1 MGCLSVIFSPKTAD
15 NKLFAQRTRRS
26 RIFHDQTFMYLNC
39 KAVLSFSYTK
49 RLGWETVFTGL
60 RMKRA
65 AWATKVCTHAFMSP
79 ENGDKGDKQ

>member
-15 NKLFAQRTRRS
+15 NKLFAQRTRRR
-26 RIFHDQTFMYLNC
+26 RIFHDQTIMYLNC
-39 KAVLSFSYTK
+39 NSFAYKK
-49 RLGWETVFTGL
+49 RPGWETVFTGL